1 MGLGLFKPSWAHPTA
16 RNITIVGPKFPL
28 IKALP
33 GTAQF
38 FMASMFACGQNCPF
52 WTFGTSSELKTASV
66 LNLWLLCRKE
76 TPFDSIPIAD
86 HPGKFALNSISTSA
100 FLKAYPPTRVRLALF
115 SSAGIVMK
123 PLIFAL
129 FIVFRVG
136 SLVRYCAEFH

>member
-1 MGLGLFKPSWAHPTA
+1 LGLGLFKPSWAHHTA

-76 TPFDSIPIAD
+76 TFRLNSDSRPSGEI
-86 HPGKFALNSISTSA
+86 SISTSA